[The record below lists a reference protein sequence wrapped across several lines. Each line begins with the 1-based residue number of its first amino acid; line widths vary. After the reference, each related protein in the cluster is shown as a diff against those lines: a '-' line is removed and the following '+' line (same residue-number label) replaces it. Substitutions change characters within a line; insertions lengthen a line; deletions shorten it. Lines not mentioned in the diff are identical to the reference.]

1 MSPDPSRRP
10 IVHTI
15 PNPRPA
21 AESGPLVID
30 CDECVLQ
37 ATDACCDCVITFLC
51 GEEAASPVVV
61 DLAEAR
67 AMRLLDDAGLV
78 PPLRHSR
85 RTG

>member
-1 MSPDPSRRP
+1 MHPSPEPRSSPDQDSVLR
-10 IVHTI
+10 
-15 PNPRPA
+15 
-21 AESGPLVID
+21 ID

-37 ATDACCDCVITFLC
+37 ATDACGDCVITFLC
-51 GEEAASPVVV
+51 GEEASSPVVV

-67 AMRLLDDAGLV
+67 AMRLLDDAGLA

>member
-1 MSPDPSRRP
+1 MHTAPQPDPP
-10 IVHTI
+10 DPHH
-15 PNPRPA
+15 
-21 AESGPLVID
+21 GPLLRID

-37 ATDACCDCVITFLC
+37 ETEACADCVITFLC
-51 GEEAASPVVV
+51 GQDASSPVVV